1 MTPAPSILSFY
12 FISSPLKGRNGVGG
26 QNAVNENPREQLGHC
41 IPRGA
46 LSGLQSKTHKTNKSR
61 WSMFTQGV
69 ALGLLRVGL
78 SGRTA
83 ARRRR
88 GHPLV
93 TVFVS
98 GDWTYA
104 EIAPRAAN

>member
-1 MTPAPSILSFY
+1 
-12 FISSPLKGRNGVGG
+12 
-26 QNAVNENPREQLGHC
+26 
-41 IPRGA
+41 
-46 LSGLQSKTHKTNKSR
+46 
-61 WSMFTQGV
+61 MFTQGV

-78 SGRTA
+78 SGRKA

-98 GDWTYA
+98 GDWTCA
-104 EIAPRAAN
+104 DIGAGK

>member
-1 MTPAPSILSFY
+1 VAPFQG
-12 FISSPLKGRNGVGG
+12 FK
-26 QNAVNENPREQLGHC
+26 A
-41 IPRGA
+41 
-46 LSGLQSKTHKTNKSR
+46 KHKKQHESQ

-78 SGRTA
+78 SGRKA

-98 GDWTYA
+98 GDWTCA
-104 EIAPRAAN
+104 DIGAGK